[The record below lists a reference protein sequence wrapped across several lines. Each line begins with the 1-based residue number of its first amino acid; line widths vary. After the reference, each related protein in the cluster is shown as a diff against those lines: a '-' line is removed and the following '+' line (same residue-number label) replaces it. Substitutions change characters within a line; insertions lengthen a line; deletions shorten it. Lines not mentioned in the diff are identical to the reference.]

1 MHELKHT
8 AMKKSVMPSMNMRKV
23 IYNQF
28 GDESVLEVVE
38 QAVPGIEKDQLLIK
52 VKAVS
57 INPLDWKVY
66 GGEMKLMSGAKF
78 PKSVGIDFSGIVEQT
93 GSAVTRFTAGDAVFG
108 LLDVF
113 KGGALA
119 DYVVVKETDI
129 APKPANI
136 SFEQAAALPVTGL
149 SALQIIDQLAVVGSN
164 QDVLIN
170 GATGGIG
177 VFAIQIAKKRGAKVT
192 AIVSTKGVAEAK
204 KWGADTVVD
213 YTKQP
218 IRLLSQRF
226 DAVIDLSTKLSFN
239 EAKSLMKQRAV
250 FVSTLPSPLTL
261 IYSFVNNLFSGKK
274 HKILILKPT
283 VEGLNALTH
292 LAKNDLQI
300 VLDKTYSLTNV
311 REAYREARRGK
322 LIGKSVIVLD

>member
-1 MHELKHT
+1 
-8 AMKKSVMPSMNMRKV
+8 MRKV

-28 GDESVLEVVE
+28 GDESVLELVE
-38 QAVPGIEKDQLLIK
+38 QAMPDIQKDQLLIR

-66 GGEMKLMSGAKF
+66 GGEMKLMSGSKF

-93 GSAVTRFTAGDAVFG
+93 GSAVTHFKAGDAVMG

-119 DYVVVKETDI
+119 DYVAVKEADL
-129 APKPANI
+129 ALKPATI

-149 SALQIIDQLAVVGSN
+149 SALQIIDQLAGVSAN

-177 VFAIQIAKKRGAKVT
+177 IFAVQMAKKRGARVT
-192 AIVSTKGVAEAK
+192 AVVSPKGVAEAT

-213 YTKQP
+213 YSKQD
-218 IRLLSQRF
+218 IKRLAQRF
-226 DAVIDLSTKLSFN
+226 DAVIDLSTRLSFS
-239 EAKSLMKQRAV
+239 EAKSLMKKKAV

-261 IYSFVNNLFSGKK
+261 LSSAVNNLFSGQKSK
-274 HKILILKPT
+274 VLIVKPT
-283 VEGLNALTH
+283 VEGLNTLTK
-292 LAKNDLQI
+292 LAGDNLQI
-300 VLDKTYSLTNV
+300 VLDKTYALTNV
-311 REAYREARRGK
+311 REAYAEARRGK
-322 LIGKSVIVLD
+322 IIGKSVIMLD

>member
-1 MHELKHT
+1 
-8 AMKKSVMPSMNMRKV
+8 MKKV
-23 IYNQF
+23 IFNQF
-28 GDESVLEVVE
+28 GDESVLEIAE
-38 QAVPGIEKDQLLIK
+38 QAVPSIQNDQLLIR

-66 GGEMKLMSGAKF
+66 GGEMKLMSGSTF
-78 PKSVGIDFSGIVEQT
+78 PKSVGIDFSGMVEQT
-93 GSAVTRFTAGDAVFG
+93 GSAVTRFKAGDAVMG

-119 DYVVVKETDI
+119 EYVVVKET
-129 APKPANI
+129 ALATKPANV

-149 SALQIIDQLAVVGSN
+149 SALQIIDQLAAVGPN
-164 QDVLIN
+164 QNVLIN

-177 VFAIQIAKKRGAKVT
+177 LFAVQLAKKRGARVT
-192 AIVSTKGVAEAK
+192 AVVSTKGAAEAT

-218 IRLLSQRF
+218 IKLLNQKF
-226 DAVIDLSTKLSFN
+226 DAVIDLSTKLSFS
-239 EAKSLMKQRAV
+239 EAKSLMKRKAV

-261 IYSFVNNLFSGKK
+261 IYSFINNLFSGQKL
-274 HKILILKPT
+274 KILIVKPT
-283 VEGLNALTH
+283 VDGLTMLTK
-292 LAKNDLQI
+292 LTEADLQI
-300 VLDKTYSLTNV
+300 VLAKTYPLSNL

>member
-1 MHELKHT
+1 M
-8 AMKKSVMPSMNMRKV
+8 
-23 IYNQF
+23 YNQF
-28 GDESVLEVVE
+28 GDESVLELVE
-38 QAVPGIEKDQLLIK
+38 KAVPGIEKDQLLIR

-66 GGEMKLMSGAKF
+66 GGEMKLMSGSKF
-78 PKSVGIDFSGIVEQT
+78 PKSVGIDFSGVVEQT
-93 GSAVTRFTAGDAVFG
+93 GSAVTRFTAGDAVIG

-119 DYVVVKETDI
+119 EYIAVKETDI
-129 APKPANI
+129 APKPATI

-149 SALQIIDQLAVVGSN
+149 STLQIIDQLAAVGPN

-177 VFAIQIAKKRGAKVT
+177 IFAVQIAKKRGARVT
-192 AIVSTKGVAEAK
+192 AVVSTKGVAEAK

-218 IRLLSQRF
+218 IKLLNQKF

-239 EAKSLMKQRAV
+239 EAKSLMKQKAV
-250 FVSTLPSPLTL
+250 FVSTLPSPLAL
-261 IYSFVNNLFSGKK
+261 IASFINNVFSGQK
-274 HKILILKPT
+274 HKILIVKPT
-283 VEGLNALTH
+283 NEGLNTLSR
-292 LAKNDLQI
+292 LAEADLQI
-300 VLDKTYSLTNV
+300 VLDKTYSLSNV
-311 REAYREARRGK
+311 RQAYQEAQRGNI
-322 LIGKSVIVLD
+322 IGKSVIVLD

>member
-1 MHELKHT
+1 MY
-8 AMKKSVMPSMNMRKV
+8 S
-23 IYNQF
+23 QF
-28 GDESVLEVVE
+28 GDESVLSVVE
-38 QAVPGIEKDQLLIK
+38 QAVPSIQKDQLLIR

-66 GGEMKLMSGAKF
+66 GGEMKLMSDARF

-93 GSAVTRFTAGDAVFG
+93 GSAVTGFTAGNAVIG

-119 DYVVVKETDI
+119 DYVVVKATDI

-136 SFEQAAALPVTGL
+136 SFEQAAALPLTGL
-149 SALQIIDQLAVVGSN
+149 SALQIIDQLAAVSPN

-177 VFAIQIAKKRGAKVT
+177 VFAIQIAKKRGARVT
-192 AIVSTKGVAEAK
+192 AVVSTKGVAEAT

-213 YTKQP
+213 YTKGDSK
-218 IRLLSQRF
+218 RLAQRF
-226 DAVIDLSTKLSFN
+226 DVVIDLSTKLSFT
-239 EAKSLMKQRAV
+239 EAKRLMKPKAV
-250 FVSTLPSPLTL
+250 FVSTLPSPLAL
-261 IYSFVNNLFSGKK
+261 LYSFVNNLFSGQK
-274 HKILILKPT
+274 HKILIVKST
-283 VEGLNALTH
+283 VEGLSTLTK
-292 LAKNDLQI
+292 LAEADLQI
-300 VLDKTYSLTNV
+300 VLDKTYSLVNI
-311 REAYREARRGK
+311 REAYGEARRGK